1 MKSCQFGEYLLTE
14 IYLQASFGDSRSD
27 DLEDFRPELL
37 FIPGHGGERY
47 GPPRVRLQTKQ
58 CDMQR
63 EILRRQGKARRPG
76 SAGGGESSGHP
87 PWEHSVD
94 AQTQQV
100 MARIAASLVRVQRS
114 RGIST
119 PRLARI
125 SKIDQST
132 LERILRGEDDLQ
144 VHTVFVLAAALGVT
158 PVTLLQG
165 IVWIPNAP
173 DGGSFEIEEPDGA

>member
-1 MKSCQFGEYLLTE
+1 
-14 IYLQASFGDSRSD
+14 
-27 DLEDFRPELL
+27 
-37 FIPGHGGERY
+37 
-47 GPPRVRLQTKQ
+47 
-58 CDMQR
+58 
-63 EILRRQGKARRPG
+63 
-76 SAGGGESSGHP
+76 
-87 PWEHSVD
+87 VD